1 MPWEVRVQFHGY
13 RSAHCPLEW
22 KKARPGFQVFT
33 LKNQNRHGRAL
44 LEPQNSVEAWESQ
57 VKPAL
62 AKEGVGR
69 FSPKAG
75 AKAVPKGFIL
85 PGCLRGTKLTDW
97 GTPEQQQ
104 EAKKTPS
111 LICCGHRFPQK
122 LSTMQR
128 KSWETHFL
136 PEDSEVSL
144 PLTQKW
150 DSNVSGMPVSGE
162 RLAEMSPLAWDA
174 CPGLSNR
181 PSFSPHRYP
190 TLLENPHE

>member
-1 MPWEVRVQFHGY
+1 MR
-13 RSAHCPLEW
+13 
-22 KKARPGFQVFT
+22 KARPSFQAFT

-44 LEPQNSVEAWESQ
+44 LEPQYSGDAGGSQ
-57 VKPAL
+57 GKPAW

-69 FSPKAG
+69 SIPKAG
-75 AKAVPKGFIL
+75 AKAVPKVFIL
-85 PGCLRGTKLTDW
+85 SGCPRGTKLTDW
-97 GTPEQQQ
+97 RTPEQQQ
-104 EAKKTPS
+104 EAKTPS

-122 LSTMQR
+122 LGTIQR
-128 KSWETHFL
+128 KSWEMHFL

-150 DSNVSGMPVSGE
+150 DSNVSGMPVGDE
-162 RLAEMSPLAWDA
+162 RLAEMSPLAWAA
-174 CPGLSNR
+174 CPSLSNR